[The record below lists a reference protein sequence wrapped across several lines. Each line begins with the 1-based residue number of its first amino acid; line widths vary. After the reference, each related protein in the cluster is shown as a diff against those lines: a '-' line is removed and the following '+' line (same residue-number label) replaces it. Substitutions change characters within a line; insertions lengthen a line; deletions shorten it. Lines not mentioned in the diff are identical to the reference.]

1 MNTRDSSDGRDRP
14 FVSVVV
20 PAYNDPEGVAVTV
33 SSLVEQTYPAERYEV
48 LVVDND
54 STDDTRDVVRRFERE
69 HPVVTLLVEDE
80 VQSSYA
86 ARNRGIAAARADG
99 DLVAFVDAD
108 MHVPPD
114 YLADVADSA
123 ETGDWDYLG
132 VRVELFTEGP
142 ETAISAWDR
151 LYGFRERKSLEVDRF
166 APTNS
171 LVVRREV
178 LDAVGEFDERLT
190 SSGDYEFGRRVH
202 AAGFEQAFDPDIVL
216 RHPARR
222 TLRAFVTKYLRVGR
236 GYAQLSRLHPEVFH
250 HLPVWDPRHFLP
262 PNPVAFRRFV
272 RDRVDGRLGVR
283 PAVAV
288 FLVLWLQ
295 KLVLVAGRLSE
306 RRADRS
312 SNRNDGVV
320 A

>member
-1 MNTRDSSDGRDRP
+1 MNARDSVDARDRP

-20 PAYNDPEGVAVTV
+20 PVYNDPEGVAVTV
-33 SSLVEQTYPAERYEV
+33 SSLVEQSYPTDRYEV

-54 STDDTRDVVRRFERE
+54 STDDTRDVVRRFADE

-86 ARNRGIAAARADG
+86 ARNRGVAAAREDG
-99 DLVAFVDAD
+99 DLLAFVDAD
-108 MHVPPD
+108 MEVPPD
-114 YLADVADSA
+114 YLADVTDSA
-123 ETGDWDYLG
+123 AERGWDYLG
-132 VRVELFTEGP
+132 VSVELFTQGP
-142 ETAISAWDR
+142 ETAVSIWDR
-151 LYGFRERKSLEVDRF
+151 LYGFQERKSLEVDHF

-171 LVVRREV
+171 MVVRREV
-178 LDAVGEFDERLT
+178 VDDVGTFDERLE

-202 AAGFEQAFDPDIVL
+202 EAGYEQAFEPDIVL

-222 TLRAFVTKYLRVGR
+222 TLRAFVKKYLRVGR
-236 GYAQLSRLHPEVFH
+236 GYAQLSRLHPEVFDQP
-250 HLPVWDPRHFLP
+250 PVWDPRHFLP
-262 PNPVAFRRFV
+262 PNPVSFRRFV
-272 RDRVDGRLGVR
+272 RARSEDGIGTGTAL
-283 PAVAV
+283 AV

-306 RRADRS
+306 RGEPRTTGSD
-312 SNRNDGVV
+312 DGVV